1 MILTIPD
8 EICEKFLPALAVK
21 TPNNIQAA
29 IIQALRGLVERGLNQ
44 NGFLVLDREQV
55 SFLKEIFGP
64 FEGSNDLVNRMR
76 RNCSLR
82 VQGKEYLLTSEQMA
96 RLKQEAFFHRNN
108 GEPRSEADCK
118 TPELAEKIISRYVIR
133 QIDYFMKQMCS
144 QI

>member
-1 MILTIPD
+1 MILQIPD
-8 EICEKFLPALAVK
+8 ELCQRFIDGRSM
-21 TPNNIQAA
+21 TPNGIQAM
-29 IIQALRGLVERGLNQ
+29 IVKHLQ
-44 NGFLVLDREQV
+44 NLADQGVQEGSMTLKRDQVGFLRDVLG
-55 SFLKEIFGP
+55 SFDTPE
-64 FEGSNDLVNRMR
+64 DLVNKLR

-82 VQGKEYLLTSEQMA
+82 VQGKEYLLTSDQMA